1 MAEDERSGPQTG
13 TTTEPVARGPGGT
26 RGGLGEFIF
35 GFALVCAGGY
45 MLTQQVTV
53 TSGFWTFFG
62 YSGFGLSLIP
72 LGLGVGLLFF
82 NGKSIAAWLL
92 TIAGAV
98 FILAGILLNLNIFF
112 RPTSLFNTLI
122 MLLLLA
128 AGLGIV
134 ARSLRE
140 H

>member
-1 MAEDERSGPQTG
+1 MAQDERPGTDTG
-13 TTTEPVARGPGGT
+13 QSAQPAPKGPGGT
-26 RGGLGEFIF
+26 PGGLGEFIF
-35 GFALVCAGGY
+35 GFALAAAGGY

-82 NGKSIAAWLL
+82 NGKSVAGWLL

-98 FILAGILLNLNIFF
+98 FILAGVLLNLNIFF
-112 RPTSLFNTLI
+112 RPTSLFNTLV